1 MDTKDKKKIKDYL
14 NSPDTDLLEIVYDQ
28 FDTPNADLAK
38 WTLNYRLYD
47 NMVKLNQT
55 IFESSK
61 NTSRYNRY
69 MFWLATLM
77 AFITFLNLV
86 FVLTTT
92 YANYLFGL

>member
-1 MDTKDKKKIKDYL
+1 MDNVDKKKIKDYL

-55 IFESSK
+55 IFQSSK
-61 NTSRYNRY
+61 NTAKYNRY
-69 MFWLATLM
+69 MFWLAILM
-77 AFITFLNLV
+77 VSIAILNLIPIMI
-86 FVLTTT
+86 
-92 YANYLFGL
+92 NSYLGLHK

>member
-1 MDTKDKKKIKDYL
+1 MDRNDKKKIKDYL

-38 WTLNYRLYD
+38 WVLNYRLYD

-61 NTSRYNRY
+61 NTARYNKY
-69 MFWLATLM
+69 MFWLAMLM
-77 AFITFLNLV
+77 AFIAFLNLI
-86 FVLTTT
+86 LIITST
-92 YANYLFGL
+92 YINVSL

>member
-1 MDTKDKKKIKDYL
+1 MDNTDKKKIKDYL

-55 IFESSK
+55 IFQSSK
-61 NTSRYNRY
+61 NTAKYNRY
-69 MFWLATLM
+69 MFWLAILM
-77 AFITFLNLV
+77 AVITFSNLLLIISSV
-86 FVLTTT
+86 F
-92 YANYLFGL
+92 YK